1 MENFFAELKRRKVY
15 RVALAYLVA
24 GWALAQG
31 IAQVF
36 PVFEIPNW
44 VVRLIVLLIVLG
56 FPVALILSWFFDL
69 TRYGIVRTPD
79 RPEFDIDVVDPIRS
93 NEKSIAVLPFADL
106 SPGKDHDYFSDGI
119 AEEIITA
126 LVKIEGLCVAARRS
140 SFWFK
145 GKDAQLSEIARK
157 LNVEHV
163 LEGTVRR
170 EGNRLRVTAAL
181 IDARDGFTLWSD
193 TFERELQG
201 IFALQDE
208 ITHAIVDALKLK
220 LAISPPPPSRSL
232 DAYDAYLQGLFYSD
246 RSTEDDLRKSL
257 DFFGSALEKDPQFS
271 RAWTG
276 IAKSW
281 LWLADAYVPPREAY
295 PKVRE
300 AASNALKIDNDDAE
314 AHVYLGE
321 VKRILDWDM
330 DGAAQEFCR
339 AIELDPKSTPS
350 NYFSAAFWAARG
362 ERDEALAYLQRT
374 SKIDPASLWVNN
386 FACELYRY
394 FGLFDE
400 AIAAGERAL
409 QLDPIFIYGEPL
421 LAALYRE
428 MGRFDDAIALYK
440 KAENLSGRPAFGLAI
455 TYARMD
461 RRDEAV
467 RTLNAVTA
475 NRRYTPG
482 DAIAHIYVALGARDD
497 AIRELERACEERSSS
512 LHFVGI
518 APEFAPMRDDPRF
531 TAILERTGLEPK
543 KVFASTD
550 SVAKVHLSG
559 RSLGQGG

>member
-36 PVFEIPNW
+36 PVFDIPNW

-295 PKVRE
+295 AKVRE
-300 AASNALKIDNDDAE
+300 AAANALKIDNDDAE

-455 TYARMD
+455 TYARM
-461 RRDEAV
+461 
-467 RTLNAVTA
+467 
-475 NRRYTPG
+475 NR
-482 DAIAHIYVALGARDD
+482 RDD
-497 AIRELERACEERSSS
+497 AMRALS
-512 LHFVGI
+512 
-518 APEFAPMRDDPRF
+518 AA
-531 TAILERTGLEPK
+531 TAIRPY
-543 KVFASTD
+543 
-550 SVAKVHLSG
+550 
-559 RSLGQGG
+559 